1 MTLSR
6 TGDKV
11 YMCSVYDLTEQ
22 VGHSLT
28 GKHPTGVFSDSV
40 RSRTGDK
47 VRNHPARRRYKVFAG
62 LFQKAAGSQ
71 GRALSRI
78 PQDAKY
84 PL

>member
-1 MTLSR
+1 MAGTAPGYAPGEMTLSR

-47 VRNHPARRRYKVFAG
+47 VRNHPARRRNEAFGQAF
-62 LFQKAAGSQ
+62 LERLAES
-71 GRALSRI
+71 
-78 PQDAKY
+78 
-84 PL
+84 